1 MWSAKHSFLIILTAV
16 IRGKYQWE
24 TLFKRIKPLYWRNI
38 ELWCA
43 DLMMIWLKWQKKKK
57 SPSCSWVY
65 NYLLKLTYYS
75 FPFLTKIHLL
85 WLFKPH
91 LHPLSMCNTPS
102 LKALYCFVYLCL
114 SSSTCIHASFTLF
127 KWLFKGHVFR
137 DTSLSMQHEMVLQSI
152 FISSLAFSLFPPP
165 LLYPFLSPSFFL
177 VPFLLFC
184 LNTTVNVI
192 RLLWTK
198 ISA

>member
-1 MWSAKHSFLIILTAV
+1 MKYKILICWHDDDIIEMQKTNKQTNKKTSIICLDLQPPAQITIL
-16 IRGKYQWE
+16 
-24 TLFKRIKPLYWRNI
+24 
-38 ELWCA
+38 
-43 DLMMIWLKWQKKKK
+43 
-57 SPSCSWVY
+57 SPVAHKNPSSLAFQISY
-65 NYLLKLTYYS
+65 
-75 FPFLTKIHLL
+75 
-85 WLFKPH
+85 
-91 LHPLSMCNTPS
+91 PLSMSNTPS

-177 VPFLLFC
+177 VPFLLFFY
-184 LNTTVNVI
+184 LPSFPPVFLFQIYRYLTLI
-192 RLLWTK
+192 IELSMLP
-198 ISA
+198 